1 MAYSDKSKRGNV
13 MNGRFRMQSP
23 RTHQN
28 CKEVYG
34 VCRPGKTAVDK
45 ARRSNRD

>member
-1 MAYSDKSKRGNV
+1 MSYTDKSKRGNV
-13 MNGRFRMQSP
+13 NGGQYRMTMP

-45 ARRSNRD
+45 NRRANPN